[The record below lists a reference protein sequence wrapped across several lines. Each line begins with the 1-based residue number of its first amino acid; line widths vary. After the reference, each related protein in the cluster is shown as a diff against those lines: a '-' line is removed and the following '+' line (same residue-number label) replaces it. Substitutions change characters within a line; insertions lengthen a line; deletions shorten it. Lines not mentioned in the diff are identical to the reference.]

1 MSKTLVV
8 KMSQMEQYDPTNRR
22 IIWEDAN
29 IGRWQNTYSKM
40 NIGDYVIF
48 NTNRK
53 KFLVGSISE
62 LNTNTNIHCIN
73 IEEINIEN
81 DNFLRIN
88 ASYPESINRL
98 KATFAPFIHPK
109 DINIDEIIREANQN
123 NLINFY
129 IFRDES
135 SFNKSKEFLKINDRI
150 TLLNNGKFSEIKIYD
165 GETLTLAPTYINERF
180 RVFDLSIDEMIEINR
195 KTIRKNSIRKTNRS
209 NNVERL
215 KLIQKELINNGFFK
229 FNTFFTYNDTLLNNL
244 VYKDVKNKILSEISL
259 LENENVYKISMS
271 PKDINDDIYEMFLQ
285 QGFIV
290 VHRDTLKMA
299 GSSLSQGQIFSAEIK
314 INDYFYLSRGN
325 KYFELI
331 GKITSDAEPC
341 SNSEWR
347 NKGWVQRSFEIIKES
362 FSDNQYKNV
371 KKWWTPN
378 FNSTCIQIPKNEI
391 VLANSLIFEPFFGI
405 KFTQGLPPIKNNNQ
419 MNNQNNSLN
428 QILYGP
434 PGTGKTYNSIN
445 KAISITNPAFANW
458 QKREDVKNEYDRL
471 VKDNKILFTTF
482 HQSMS
487 YEDFIEGIKPNQI
500 ENRDT
505 LSYEIKAGI
514 FKIACARAA
523 YLCHKK
529 HIQAKG
535 GSMATYK
542 FDDLYNSFIESIKPS
557 IRNNQYPTYKTI
569 TGKDVE
575 IFEVNSQ
582 GSIRARA
589 KGSKATQVA
598 PLTQENIEK
607 LYNKYKNI
615 SDIDNLSQI
624 REAVQVSPRSTE
636 FYAVFGGIKKFEE
649 NYMPDNTI
657 DEEEVSIDTM
667 EDEDKVKK
675 FTAGIYNDAIIQF
688 GKEAEAVVLILDEI
702 NRGNVSQIFGELI
715 TLIEDDK
722 RIGRPECLEVILPY
736 SKSKF
741 AIPPNLFLVGTMNT
755 ADRSVEALDTALRR
769 RFAFEELPPKYDLNE
784 LQYSY
789 GGVKGHEILQTI
801 NKRIEKLLD
810 KDHLIGHSYFILKN
824 SENVEIKLKNSFY
837 KNIIP
842 LLQEYFF
849 GDFGKIGLV
858 LGQGFVNLKN
868 WDEKSD
874 SFAEFDHES
883 SGDFESKSIYQII
896 DYRAP
901 SDYEINKVKM
911 NFEKAIKLLMKIDI
925 A

>member
-195 KTIRKNSIRKTNRS
+195 TTVRKNSIRKTNRS
-209 NNVERL
+209 NNIERL

-299 GSSLSQGQIFSAEIK
+299 GSSLSQGHFFSDEIK

-325 KYFELI
+325 LYFELI

-874 SFAEFDHES
+874 CD
-883 SGDFESKSIYQII
+883 KT
-896 DYRAP
+896 
-901 SDYEINKVKM
+901 INE
-911 NFEKAIKLLMKIDI
+911 NRHCLNKLP
-925 A
+925 

>member
-8 KMSQMEQYDPTNRR
+8 KMSQMEQYNPTNRR

-62 LNTNTNIHCIN
+62 LNTNANIHCIN

-88 ASYPESINRL
+88 ASYPELINRL
-98 KATFAPFIHPK
+98 KAAFAPFIHPK
-109 DINIDEIIREANQN
+109 DINIDDIKREANQN

-180 RVFDLSIDEMIEINR
+180 QVFDLSIDEMIEINR

-271 PKDINDDIYEMFLQ
+271 PKDINDDVYEMFLQ
-285 QGFIV
+285 EGFIV

-299 GSSLSQGQIFSAEIK
+299 GSSLSQGHIFSAEIK

-636 FYAVFGGIKKFEE
+636 FYAVFRGIKKFEE
-649 NYMPDNTI
+649 TYMPDNTI

-769 RFAFEELPPKYDLNE
+769 RFTFEELPPKYDLDE

-896 DYRAP
+896 DYRVP